1 MIGKSLPSKVFYGQ
15 NFFLLMNKSLEEIT
29 NKKINTIWIG
39 MSWTS
44 EGQQICIVYEDGAI
58 IVGSVDGNRIWGKEL
73 KNVSLT
79 GVQWNPDGRLLLF
92 SLKNGEVHLYDN
104 QGSFV
109 VC

>member
-1 MIGKSLPSKVFYGQ
+1 MTNDRKKSTVK
-15 NFFLLMNKSLEEIT
+15 
-29 NKKINTIWIG
+29 G

-44 EGQQICIVYEDGAI
+44 DGQQICIVYEDGAI

-73 KNVSLT
+73 KNITLT

-109 VC
+109 VCTNKQKNKCVSTLDQIVLK

>member
-1 MIGKSLPSKVFYGQ
+1 MIVKSLQSKVLIIVKI
-15 NFFLLMNKSLEEIT
+15 LLKKNKLKT
-29 NKKINTIWIG
+29 NSIWGVVG

-44 EGQQICIVYEDGAI
+44 DGQQICIVYEDGAI

-92 SLKNGEVHLYDN
+92 SMKNGEVHLYDN